1 MQTSSAYNG
10 YNAYKKNSVNFASK
24 EQLLLML
31 VEGAVKFAKI
41 GRQAIVDKDIK
52 KAHDNIVKTQ
62 NIYYELMATID
73 VEAAGEWGESLFK
86 VYDFIVRRLVD
97 ANIKKDITIMDE
109 VIPLIEDIKMTWEEA
124 YKVAKTQGK

>member
-73 VEAAGEWGESLFK
+73 IEAAGEWGESLFK

>member
-109 VIPLIEDIKMTWEEA
+109 VIPLIEDIKGTWEEA